1 MKRIVMTLCTV
12 AMCFIAANAQKT
24 EVKKYYTTTQQSYS
38 DTQARMVEITARSY
52 AMPLIAE
59 VEVQSEQM
67 KTLRVRYSNAEV
79 DGMNNNAQ
87 NLRSRMLYDA
97 TNAVITEFDGKT
109 VQGWNCDL
117 IVAPQFKITSLKDN
131 TGFEVE
137 MKGFPANFKKGSWR
151 SIRPTDYDWIKIDKT
166 YGDNSNRGQA
176 ISNVQK

>member
-1 MKRIVMTLCTV
+1 MKRLALTLCAV
-12 AMCFIAANAQKT
+12 AMWCVAANAQKT

-38 DTQARMVEITARSY
+38 ETQARMVEITAGSY

-79 DGMNNNAQ
+79 DGMNNNPQ

-117 IVAPQFKITSLKDN
+117 VVAPQFKITTLKDN

-137 MKGFPANFKKGSWR
+137 LKGFPANFKKGSWR

-166 YGDNSNRGQA
+166 YGDNANRGQA
-176 ISNVQK
+176 ISDVKK